1 MKIEKNPPKR
11 QWEQLLQRPTTKVD
25 DLEQTVDDVFEQ
37 IKNRGDQAV
46 KKYTELFD
54 GVSLA
59 NFEVDKNSIE
69 NSADKISPE
78 LRSAIDVA
86 YENIK
91 AFHAAQKRDSVEI
104 ETMPGVKCRME
115 FRPIQKVG
123 LYIPGGTAPLFSSIL
138 MLAIPAKLAGCQKI
152 ILCTPPNKDEE
163 IHPAMLYAAKK
174 CGVDKIFT
182 LGGIQAIGAMTF
194 GTETVPNVYKI
205 LGPGNRFVTAAKQ
218 RATKHNVSIDMPAGP
233 SELMLAV
240 DNSANAEYV
249 AADALSQ
256 AEHGADSQI
265 VIVSKS
271 NEFLENVN
279 QAIQQQMK
287 DLPRKNIAEKAI
299 ENSAFIVLEDQNEM
313 IEMVNHYAP
322 EHLIIATRF
331 NDKLSKEI
339 INAGSVFVGNLAAE
353 SIGDYASGTN
363 HTLPTGGFAR
373 QYSGVN
379 LSSFQKSITFQE
391 IGENGLKKIGSSVEE
406 MAAAEELFAHKNAVT
421 IRLNDLDKNG
431 K

>member
-1 MKIEKNPPKR
+1 MKIEQNPPREKWVELLKR
-11 QWEQLLQRPTTKVD
+11 PQTTVD
-25 DLEQTVDDVFEQ
+25 DLEQTVDDVFDQ
-37 IKNRGDQAV
+37 INNRGDQAV

-54 GVSLA
+54 GVTLTDLEVGKKSIEA
-59 NFEVDKNSIE
+59 SVDKVSQQ
-69 NSADKISPE
+69 

-91 AFHAAQKRDSVEI
+91 AFHAAQKRSPVEI

-138 MLAIPAKLAGCQKI
+138 MLAIPAKLAGCQEI
-152 ILCTPPNKDEE
+152 ILCTPPQKDQEV
-163 IHPAMLYAAKK
+163 HPAMLYAAKK

-194 GTETVPNVYKI
+194 GTETVPKVYKI

-240 DNSANAEYV
+240 DDSAHADYV

-256 AEHGADSQI
+256 AEHGVDSQI
-265 VIVSKS
+265 VIVSNS
-271 NEFLENVN
+271 NAFLEDVD
-279 QAIQQQMK
+279 QAIQQQIK
-287 DLPRKNIAEKAI
+287 DLPRKDIAEKAI
-299 ENSAFIVLEDQNEM
+299 ENSAFIVLDDEDEM
-313 IEMVNHYAP
+313 IAMINQYAP

-331 NDKLSKEI
+331 NDKLSKAI

-363 HTLPTGGFAR
+363 HTLPTNGFAR

-379 LSSFQKSITFQE
+379 LSSFQKSVTFQE
-391 IGENGLKKIGSSVEE
+391 IDKNGLQNIGRSVEE
-406 MAAAEELFAHKNAVT
+406 MAAAEELFAHKNAVR